1 MDRINTEF
9 DGRNTSTAK
18 RWKFTSFFRQL
29 ENANLCLL
37 NPIWSDEG
45 QKSEKYCL
53 LEGNLIEKRL
63 ISDRFFSVCYAQLV
77 SLLKMHKACYLYTP
91 TGCCPASKR
100 SAAKTVY
107 NYVNIF
113 RVSSRRELKM

>member
-18 RWKFTSFFRQL
+18 RWKFTCSFRQL

-63 ISDRFFSVCYAQLV
+63 ISDRFFLCLLCSARVLVENAQG
-77 SLLKMHKACYLYTP
+77 LLFIHSNWLLP
-91 TGCCPASKR
+91 
-100 SAAKTVY
+100 
-107 NYVNIF
+107 
-113 RVSSRRELKM
+113 